1 MRMST
6 LPRHAR
12 TGQLALGWRKP
23 RTGEVGPQPI
33 WPILGGAEDDQDG
46 TDDGDGDGDG
56 QDDDADGTSDTDAG
70 GDGGDQDGD
79 ADPEGADQLG
89 DPGKKA
95 LASMKDKW
103 RGEREK
109 RRALEA
115 QLAER
120 DKPADGGQPDREAL
134 VREAEAKALGKANAR
149 IIRAEVK
156 AAAAGKLADP
166 ADAYRFLDLTQIEVD
181 ADGNVDAEEVADAID
196 DLLKSKP
203 YLAAQGGSTKPRFQG
218 TADSGARKGNARP
231 PQLTEADV
239 KRLSAAGKHAE
250 IVKAQS
256 EGRLDD
262 YLGQSR

>member
-1 MRMST
+1 MT
-6 LPRHAR
+6 TPAP
-12 TGQLALGWRKP
+12 AVEP
-23 RTGEVGPQPI
+23 AV
-33 WPILGGAEDDQDG
+33 
-46 TDDGDGDGDG
+46 
-56 QDDDADGTSDTDAG
+56 DDDLDPAVEPVEPDDAIDPAG
-70 GDGGDQDGD
+70 GDSD

-95 LASMKDKW
+95 LDTMKGKLKA
-103 RGEREK
+103 ERER

-120 DKPADGGQPDREAL
+120 DKPADGDQPDPDAL
-134 VREAEAKALGKANAR
+134 VRQAEAQALAR
-149 IIRAEVK
+149 VNERLVKAEVK

-166 ADAYRFLDLTQIEVD
+166 ADAHRFLDLSAFEVD
-181 ADGNVDAEEVADAID
+181 DDGNVDADEVADAID

-203 YLAAQGGSTKPRFQG
+203 YLAAQGGTPKPRFQG

-231 PQLTEADV
+231 SQLTEADV

-250 IVKAQS
+250 IVKAQN

-262 YLGQSR
+262 YLGSTR

>member
-1 MRMST
+1 MT
-6 LPRHAR
+6 TPTPAAPAADPDLEP
-12 TGQLALGWRKP
+12 
-23 RTGEVGPQPI
+23 E
-33 WPILGGAEDDQDG
+33 AEPVEP
-46 TDDGDGDGDG
+46 
-56 QDDDADGTSDTDAG
+56 DDALDPADVD
-70 GDGGDQDGD
+70 DGD

-95 LASMKDKW
+95 LDTMKGKLKA
-103 RGEREK
+103 ERER

-115 QLAER
+115 QLAEK
-120 DKPADGGQPDREAL
+120 DKPADGDTDPESL
-134 VREAEAKALGKANAR
+134 VRQAEATAMAR
-149 IIRAEVK
+149 VNERLVKAEVK

-166 ADAYRFLDLTQIEVD
+166 ADAHRFLDLTQFEVDDDGSVD
-181 ADGNVDAEEVADAID
+181 ADEVADAID

-231 PQLTEADV
+231 SQLTEADV

-250 IVKAQS
+250 IVKAQN

>member
-1 MRMST
+1 MT
-6 LPRHAR
+6 TPTPA
-12 TGQLALGWRKP
+12 AP
-23 RTGEVGPQPI
+23 AAV
-33 WPILGGAEDDQDG
+33 
-46 TDDGDGDGDG
+46 
-56 QDDDADGTSDTDAG
+56 DDDALDPAAEPVEPDADLGTPDVDDS
-70 GDGGDQDGD
+70 D
-79 ADPEGADQLG
+79 ADPDGADQLG

-95 LASMKDKW
+95 LDTMKGKL
-103 RGEREK
+103 RAEREK

-120 DKPADGGQPDREAL
+120 DKPADGDQLDQDTL
-134 VREAEAKALGKANAR
+134 VRQAEATALAR
-149 IIRAEVK
+149 VNERLVKAEVK

-166 ADAYRFLDLTQIEVD
+166 GDAHRFLDLSQFEVD
-181 ADGNVDAEEVADAID
+181 DDGNVDADEVADAIE
-196 DLLKSKP
+196 DLIKSKP

-231 PQLTEADV
+231 SQLTEADV

-250 IVKAQS
+250 IVKAQN

>member
-1 MRMST
+1 MNRRT
-6 LPRHAR
+6 LPRRARAHAPGWAHPYPVDPWSPVLYADGD
-12 TGQLALGWRKP
+12 TGG
-23 RTGEVGPQPI
+23 
-33 WPILGGAEDDQDG
+33 DDQDADSDG
-46 TDDGDGDGDG
+46 ADGDD
-56 QDDDADGTSDTDAG
+56 QDDTGSTDSSTGDAD
-70 GDGGDQDGD
+70 QD

-95 LASMKDKW
+95 LDTMKGKLKA
-103 RGEREK
+103 ERER

-120 DKPADGGQPDREAL
+120 DKPADGDQADQAAL
-134 VREAEAKALGKANAR
+134 MREAEAKALGRANER
-149 IIRAEVK
+149 IVRAEVK

-166 ADAYRFLDLTQIEVD
+166 GDAYRFLDLSQFEVD
-181 ADGNVDAEEVADAID
+181 DDGNVDADEVSDAID

-231 PQLTEADV
+231 SQLTEADV

-250 IVKAQS
+250 IVKAQQ

-262 YLGQSR
+262 YLGKSR